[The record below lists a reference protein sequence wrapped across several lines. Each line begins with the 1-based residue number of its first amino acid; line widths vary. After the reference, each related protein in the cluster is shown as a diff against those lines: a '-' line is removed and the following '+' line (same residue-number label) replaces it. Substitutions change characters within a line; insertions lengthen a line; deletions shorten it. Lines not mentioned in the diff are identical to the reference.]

1 LIELLVVIAI
11 IALLM
16 ALLLPAIQKVR
27 EAANKMLCASNIRQI
42 CIASHNYHTDFAKL
56 PPGFYG
62 TIPRNATP
70 LSTPPS
76 SLFAATNVGTLFILL
91 PYLEGDNLRK
101 QFQQIDDNIDG
112 YAGTANPGGR
122 PWYNYTPNLIFAQAK
137 VKYFLCPSDTL
148 LVDAPTVS
156 GGAMFVTHCF
166 YTGSPQINF
175 DDWDPW
181 IYGGYYPGTTGKAFG
196 PSNYVSICGG
206 GGLGRLDQG
215 SETFFVQFE
224 GMFTNRSK
232 LTLGNVTVQDGTAN
246 TLAFGET
253 LGRKT
258 MGGSPDFFLP
268 WVGHC
273 NMMTGAGLAR
283 GNIDDI
289 YRGAQWYNLSSRHA
303 SGVQFAFGDGHV
315 ATLRFGQTT
324 GFKDG
329 ASWGH
334 NSSTPPYN
342 VPGSDYRILMQL
354 SGYKDGFQQDTSA
367 LTE

>member
-175 DDWDPW
+175 DDW
-181 IYGGYYPGTTGKAFG
+181 IRG
-196 PSNYVSICGG
+196 
-206 GGLGRLDQG
+206 
-215 SETFFVQFE
+215 
-224 GMFTNRSK
+224 FT
-232 LTLGNVTVQDGTAN
+232 
-246 TLAFGET
+246 
-253 LGRKT
+253 
-258 MGGSPDFFLP
+258 
-268 WVGHC
+268 
-273 NMMTGAGLAR
+273 
-283 GNIDDI
+283 
-289 YRGAQWYNLSSRHA
+289 
-303 SGVQFAFGDGHV
+303 V
-315 ATLRFGQTT
+315 ATILAPPARPSARRTMSRSAVAA
-324 GFKDG
+324 
-329 ASWGH
+329 ASVGLTRVARP
-334 NSSTPPYN
+334 SSSSSK
-342 VPGSDYRILMQL
+342 VCSRIVR
-354 SGYKDGFQQDTSA
+354 S
-367 LTE
+367 